1 MEGKE
6 EVLQMN
12 EQGSDG
18 RKATSDRYRRVRI
31 H

>member
-1 MEGKE
+1 MEGKG

-12 EQGSDG
+12 EQGSNG
-18 RKATSDRYRRVRI
+18 RKATAGRYTRVRI